1 MGRHTQARV
10 PAQAGEQRPEVGRE
24 QGRGL
29 LALDFDGVVCDA
41 FEECALITW
50 LGEHEHDRALPGPG
64 QLDRVPEEFTTRF
77 RTVRDYARV
86 LDHFVVAHLPEADEI
101 GAQAEFDRLYA
112 SLPDARVQRFVAG
125 ASDAR
130 DWFRESE
137 TEFWLGLHTLYPG
150 VPELLRRAG
159 VPVVIVTAKDE
170 PSVRAILGR
179 HGLESAI
186 AGVYGECAA
195 KPEAVREACVR
206 RGVPLEAATFVD
218 DNLTNVRR
226 VSATGARAWWAQW
239 GYQTPEHRAEAAQF
253 GITGLEL
260 TGLAGLPL
268 TI

>member
-1 MGRHTQARV
+1 MDRHPKTRAE
-10 PAQAGEQRPEVGRE
+10 PPGPEVGRE

-41 FEECALITW
+41 LDECALITW
-50 LGEHEHDRALPGPG
+50 LGEQTHDRALPGPG
-64 QLDRVPEEFTTRF
+64 QLARVPEEFTARF
-77 RTVRDYARV
+77 RKVRDYARV
-86 LDHFVVAHLPEADEI
+86 LDHFLVAHHPEADAI
-101 GAQAEFDRLYA
+101 GSQAEFDRLYA
-112 SLPDARVQRFVAG
+112 SLPLPRVRRFVAA
-125 ASDAR
+125 ASAAR

-137 TEFWLGLHTLYPG
+137 PEFWLGLHTLYPG
-150 VPELLRRAG
+150 VPGLLRRAG

-170 PSVRAILGR
+170 PSVRAILAR
-179 HGLESAI
+179 HGLESAV
-186 AGVYGECAA
+186 AEVYGECAA
-195 KPEAVREACVR
+195 KPEAVREACAR

-226 VSATGARAWWAQW
+226 VSAAGVRARWALW

-260 TGLAGLPL
+260 TGLSGLPL